1 MRRLRRGK
9 AKRQKELLILVT
21 LALFSVLTVGYAAF
35 QTNITLTSK
44 GNVKKYKVTFDP
56 NGGVLDKDSKYVG
69 KVYGELP
76 TPTREGYTFLG
87 WHGKNLLNYN
97 NTPTRE
103 GYNFLGWHGKNLVNI
118 EDRNISFTN
127 QYYLDMTSNP
137 KYVLIANTTYTL
149 SFNYSVNSATN
160 PVFASVGYGVNT
172 FSKDVISSP
181 AYSGTGEK
189 NVTFTTGDTFNFTPP
204 YVWFRLVR
212 MGSRGNAD
220 VDVSKIQLEEGTEAT
235 EWEPYYITSETEV
248 VQKQD
253 HTLTAIWEEIPEEQI
268 Q

>member
-56 NGGVLDKDSKYVG
+56 NGGVLDKESKYVG

-76 TPTREGYTFLG
+76 
-87 WHGKNLLNYN
+87 
-97 NTPTRE
+97 TPTRE

-172 FSKDVISSP
+172 FSKDIISSP

-189 NVTFTTGDTFNFTPP
+189 TVTFTTGDTFNFTPP

-220 VDVSKIQLEEGTEAT
+220 VDVSKIQLEEGSEAT

>member
-69 KVYGELP
+69 KVYGDLP
-76 TPTREGYTFLG
+76 
-87 WHGKNLLNYN
+87 
-97 NTPTRE
+97 TPTRE
-103 GYNFLGWHGKNLVNI
+103 GYNFLGWNGKNVFPDSDLVTSTKWTPNQNVEVTKTSDYTQVI
-118 EDRNISFTN
+118 YKQTN
-127 QYYLDMTSNP
+127 STPGYIYRYD
-137 KYVLIANTTYTL
+137 NTVFEAGKTYTVSVLAKGINTNKLQLGIYGKILNAWENL
-149 SFNYSVNSATN
+149 STSDFTIL
-160 PVFASVGYGVNT
+160 T
-172 FSKDVISSP
+172 R
-181 AYSGTGEK
+181 
-189 NVTFTTGDTFNFTPP
+189 TFTYESQVQNFILF
-204 YVWFRLVR
+204 Y
-212 MGSRGNAD
+212 
-220 VDVSKIQLEEGTEAT
+220 QLGPNLNSGFQIKWIYIEEGSEAT
-235 EWEPYYITSETEV
+235 PYEPYYITSETEV

-253 HTLTAIWEEIPEEQI
+253 HTLTAIWEKIPEEQI